1 MKNVVGAI
9 VVKPVSGGDEDN
21 VMIKQVMCVCVVCF
35 KERKKLVSKFT
46 SF

>member
-1 MKNVVGAI
+1 MKKVVGAI
-9 VVKPVSGGDEDN
+9 AVKPVSGGDEDN
-21 VMIKQVMCVCVVCF
+21 VMCVCVVCF